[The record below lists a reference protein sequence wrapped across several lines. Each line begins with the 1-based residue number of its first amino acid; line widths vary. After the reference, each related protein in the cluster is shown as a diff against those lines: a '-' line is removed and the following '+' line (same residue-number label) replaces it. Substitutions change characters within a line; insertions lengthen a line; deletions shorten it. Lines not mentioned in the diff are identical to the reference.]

1 MLTTLSRITTKPENR
16 EETEDEKQ
24 RRANGVKIKED
35 LKKKTPEERQAFYV
49 EQKVSRQA
57 EDQKKKRTFSSAVG
71 SVEESKDMSSLR
83 GDVTNYIPFKKWA
96 AQEMSMK
103 VYNTLAGA
111 KVGWER
117 HVADPATVSIVEK
130 GETLVLD
137 YGGVEMRGRQ
147 AHHLKAALDL
157 DEHMEESDSR
167 LKRARSRL
175 QVEMTANSEK
185 TSDEALSHIPLLT
198 VAKDLSQLRELEEA
212 RDADL
217 QMQAVAIEEIQRQE
231 KEERK
236 RKAEAVEKSLPLEK
250 LALQACRKKAVQ
262 TMGDV

>member
-1 MLTTLSRITTKPENR
+1 
-16 EETEDEKQ
+16 
-24 RRANGVKIKED
+24 
-35 LKKKTPEERQAFYV
+35 
-49 EQKVSRQA
+49 
-57 EDQKKKRTFSSAVG
+57 
-71 SVEESKDMSSLR
+71 
-83 GDVTNYIPFKKWA
+83 
-96 AQEMSMK
+96 
-103 VYNTLAGA
+103 
-111 KVGWER
+111 
-117 HVADPATVSIVEK
+117 
-130 GETLVLD
+130 
-137 YGGVEMRGRQ
+137 MRGRQ

-217 QMQAVAIEEIQRQE
+217 QMQAVAMEIQRQE